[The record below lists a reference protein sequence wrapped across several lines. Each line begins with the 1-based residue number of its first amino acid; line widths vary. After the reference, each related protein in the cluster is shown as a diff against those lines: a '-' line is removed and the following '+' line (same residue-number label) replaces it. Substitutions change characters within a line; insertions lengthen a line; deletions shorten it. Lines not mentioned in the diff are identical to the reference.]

1 MTQSSDPTSLQL
13 GLERSRTGL
22 VGRIRAILR
31 GGSDDAAW
39 EGVEEALIGADL
51 GADLT
56 IEVVTKAR
64 ARRDLPPELALQA
77 ELIALFAP
85 RDPTPWPRKPAA
97 DVPAVIL
104 VVGVNG
110 TGKTTSIAKLAY
122 RFHTRGAKVLLAAG
136 DTFRAAAIDQLQTWA
151 KRIDV
156 PVVAHA
162 ANADP
167 SAVVWDAMDAAAA
180 RGTDVVIVD
189 TAGRLHTKHNLM
201 EELAKIRRTIARRLP
216 AATPEVLFVLDAT
229 TGQNG
234 LTQAKAFHEAAGL
247 TGIALTKLDSTSKGG
262 IAFAIERA
270 LGGAGPVRGCR
281 REGRGPA
288 RFRPQRIRPGTL
300 RLIVARPPEVLDA
313 AAVSS
318 AAHALAGR
326 EPHLAALLDLQGVP
340 PLWHKGPG
348 FETLVDIVLG
358 QQVSLSSARSALER
372 VRAAAGSVTSG
383 RVGGVGR
390 GRASGCGPDPSE
402 GALSGGTGRGVDD
415 RSSGPG
421 GRGRT
426 SGRSRDRGP
435 DGTPGYRPLDGGHLP
450 ADGSGSTGYV
460 ALHRSGA
467 HRGDPD
473 ALGSWSRRRRR
484 PRSRR
489 SRRHGAPYRSVA
501 ARMLWQAYLLERGRP
516 LDE

>member
-1 MTQSSDPTSLQL
+1 LTDPYPPSNLEQ

-39 EGVEEALIGADL
+39 EGVEEALIAADL

-56 IEVVTKAR
+56 MEVVGKAR

-85 RDPTPWPRKPAA
+85 RDPTPWPRKPAP
-97 DVPAVIL
+97 DVPAVVL

-122 RFHTRGAKVLLAAG
+122 RFRTRGARVLLAAG

-180 RGTDVVIVD
+180 RGSDVVIVD

-216 AATPEVLFVLDAT
+216 NATPEVLFVLDAT

-234 LTQAKAFHEAAGL
+234 LAQARAFHEAAGL
-247 TGIALTKLDSTSKGG
+247 TGICLTKLDSTAKGG

-270 LGGAGPVRGCR
+270 LGVPVLFVGVG
-281 REGRGPA
+281 EH
-288 RFRPQRIRPGTL
+288 
-300 RLIVARPPEVLDA
+300 VDD
-313 AAVSS
+313 
-318 AAHALAGR
+318 
-326 EPHLAALLDLQGVP
+326 LLDFDPNAFAQ
-340 PLWHKGPG
+340 
-348 FETLVDIVLG
+348 
-358 QQVSLSSARSALER
+358 ALF
-372 VRAAAGSVTSG
+372 G
-383 RVGGVGR
+383 
-390 GRASGCGPDPSE
+390 
-402 GALSGGTGRGVDD
+402 
-415 RSSGPG
+415 
-421 GRGRT
+421 
-426 SGRSRDRGP
+426 
-435 DGTPGYRPLDGGHLP
+435 
-450 ADGSGSTGYV
+450 
-460 ALHRSGA
+460 
-467 HRGDPD
+467 
-473 ALGSWSRRRRR
+473 
-484 PRSRR
+484 
-489 SRRHGAPYRSVA
+489 
-501 ARMLWQAYLLERGRP
+501 
-516 LDE
+516 

>member
-1 MTQSSDPTSLQL
+1 M
-13 GLERSRTGL
+13 
-22 VGRIRAILR
+22 GRIRAILR

-39 EGVEEALIGADL
+39 EEVEEALIGADL

-56 IEVVTKAR
+56 MEVVGKAR

-85 RDPTPWPRKPAA
+85 RDPTPWPRKPSA

-136 DTFRAAAIDQLQTWA
+136 DTFRAAAIEQLQTWA
-151 KRIDV
+151 TRIDV

-216 AATPEVLFVLDAT
+216 TATPEVLFVLDAT

-234 LTQAKAFHEAAGL
+234 LTQARAFHEAAGL

-270 LGGAGPVRGCR
+270 LGVPVLFVGVG
-281 REGRGPA
+281 E
-288 RFRPQRIRPGTL
+288 T
-300 RLIVARPPEVLDA
+300 VDD
-313 AAVSS
+313 
-318 AAHALAGR
+318 
-326 EPHLAALLDLQGVP
+326 LLDFDPNAFAQ
-340 PLWHKGPG
+340 
-348 FETLVDIVLG
+348 
-358 QQVSLSSARSALER
+358 ALF
-372 VRAAAGSVTSG
+372 G
-383 RVGGVGR
+383 
-390 GRASGCGPDPSE
+390 
-402 GALSGGTGRGVDD
+402 
-415 RSSGPG
+415 
-421 GRGRT
+421 
-426 SGRSRDRGP
+426 
-435 DGTPGYRPLDGGHLP
+435 
-450 ADGSGSTGYV
+450 
-460 ALHRSGA
+460 
-467 HRGDPD
+467 
-473 ALGSWSRRRRR
+473 
-484 PRSRR
+484 
-489 SRRHGAPYRSVA
+489 
-501 ARMLWQAYLLERGRP
+501 
-516 LDE
+516 